1 MKIGQR
7 GLREHIQLLAPLFGL
22 IAAVWAL
29 RLILA
34 LAHAPHY
41 IIHYCSVT
49 AAGSISLLLAVLMIY
64 FKKFGG
70 YANVAASA
78 VLLHLWEQL
87 LVSAAIAFDM
97 LAGTRNI
104 YSAPEFA
111 QRMTPFQHLLSHLTI
126 VLAFGSLVGTAM
138 GCLLLWIL
146 RKLVPPETF
155 DKNGR

>member
-7 GLREHIQLLAPLFGL
+7 GLEEHLKFLSPLFGL

-34 LAHAPHY
+34 IAHAPHFL
-41 IIHYCSVT
+41 IHYCSVT
-49 AAGSISLLLAVLMIY
+49 AAGSVSILLAVLLIY

-78 VLLHLWEQL
+78 VLLHLWEEL

-97 LAGTRNI
+97 LAGTQNI

-111 QRMTPFQHLLSHLTI
+111 QRMTPLRHLLSHLTI
-126 VLAFGSLVGTAM
+126 GLAVGSLVGTAM
-138 GCLLLWIL
+138 GCLLLWML
-146 RKLVPPETF
+146 RKLVPPENF
-155 DKNGR
+155 DKRDQ

>member
-7 GLREHIQLLAPLFGL
+7 GLGEHLQLLAPLFGL
-22 IAAVWAL
+22 IAGVWAL

-34 LAHAPHY
+34 IAHAPHFL
-41 IIHYCSVT
+41 IHYCSVT
-49 AAGSISLLLAVLMIY
+49 AAGSISLLLAVMLIY
-64 FKKFGG
+64 FKRFGG

-87 LVSAAIAFDM
+87 LISAAIAFDM

-111 QRMTPFQHLLSHLTI
+111 QRMTPLQHLLSHLTI
-126 VLAFGSLVGTAM
+126 VLAFGSLVGTLM
-138 GCLLLWIL
+138 GCLLLWLL

-155 DKNGR
+155 ENKGR

>member
-7 GLREHIQLLAPLFGL
+7 GLGEHIQFLAPLFGL

-29 RLILA
+29 RLVLA
-34 LAHAPHY
+34 IVHAPHF

-49 AAGSISLLLAVLMIY
+49 AAGSISILFAVLMIY

-78 VLLHLWEQL
+78 VLLHFWEQL
-87 LVSAAIAFDM
+87 LISAAIAFDM
-97 LAGTRNI
+97 LAGTRNV

-111 QRMTPFQHLLSHLTI
+111 QRMTPLQHLLSHLTI

-138 GCLLLWIL
+138 GCLLLWML
-146 RKLVPPETF
+146 RKLVPPETI
-155 DKNGR
+155 DKRGR